1 MSFFSNTFQII
12 AVRGHR
18 YLSIHC
24 YREWKDQKWGM
35 LAHSQALLPVAHNAY
50 PEEYRYR
57 HQGPL
62 NPALQS
68 ERMFIR

>member
-18 YLSIHC
+18 YLSIHR

-35 LAHSQALLPVAHNAY
+35 LAHSQALLLVPRNAY
-50 PEEYRYR
+50 LEECR
-57 HQGPL
+57 
-62 NPALQS
+62 
-68 ERMFIR
+68 